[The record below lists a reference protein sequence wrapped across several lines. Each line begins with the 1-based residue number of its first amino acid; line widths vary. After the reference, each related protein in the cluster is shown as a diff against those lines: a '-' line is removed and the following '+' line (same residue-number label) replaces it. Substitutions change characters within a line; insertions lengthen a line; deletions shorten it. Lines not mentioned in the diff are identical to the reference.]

1 MKELLLYTT
10 SGCHLCEQA
19 QEILRPVLINV
30 CAMKGLSLDSI
41 RLCPVEI
48 SEDAALVERYGVRIP
63 VIQFS
68 DDVDE
73 LDWPFDAESA
83 FVFLSKQL

>member
-19 QEILRPVLINV
+19 QEILQPVIINV
-30 CAMKGLSLDSI
+30 CAMNGLPSDSI

-48 SEDAALVERYGVRIP
+48 SEDAALVECYGIRIP

-68 DDVDE
+68 DDDDE
-73 LDWPFDAESA
+73 LGWPFDAESA
-83 FVFLSKQL
+83 FAFLSKQL